1 MDYNLAK
8 DEYIIFTDVGVIF
21 DGKFKCNSTEAILTN
36 KNIVCEYGTFKK
48 KQQVFPLNTI
58 KERRGKLQMQIVTG
72 ESDRPCLTIYFEKGS
87 EDLYFA
93 KFFLPMKARAR
104 MQEWMNA
111 IEKSLSEPA
120 YSPVPAQ
127 EVRPVA
133 SQVVT
138 RPTAAQVVT
147 RPADSQVVTRPA
159 AQTAARPSGSFCPSC
174 GASITPGAAF
184 CSSCGVKIGEKPFSA
199 EEQGR
204 LLKCLE
210 ELLDA
215 GVITSDLY
223 VEKQRYI
230 QNRGR

>member
-1 MDYNLAK
+1 MDYDLAK

-58 KERRGKLQMQIVTG
+58 KERKGKLQMQIVTG

-111 IEKSLSEPA
+111 IERSLAEPA
-120 YSPVPAQ
+120 YSPAPAAD
-127 EVRPVA
+127 VRPA
-133 SQVVT
+133 
-138 RPTAAQVVT
+138 AAQVVT
-147 RPADSQVVTRPA
+147 KS
-159 AQTAARPSGSFCPSC
+159 SGSFCPSC
-174 GASITPGAAF
+174 GASITAGAAF
-184 CSSCGVKIGEKPFSA
+184 CSSCGAKLGERPFST

>member
-58 KERRGKLQMQIVTG
+58 KERKGKLQMQIVTG

-93 KFFLPMKARAR
+93 KFILPMKARAR

-111 IEKSLSEPA
+111 IEKSLAEPA
-120 YSPVPAQ
+120 YSPASAAD
-127 EVRPVA
+127 VRP
-133 SQVVT
+133 
-138 RPTAAQVVT
+138 AA
-147 RPADSQVVTRPA
+147 SQVVTRPA
-159 AQTAARPSGSFCPSC
+159 AQVAARPAAAQVVTKSAGSFCPSC
-174 GASITPGAAF
+174 GASITAGAAF
-184 CSSCGVKIGEKPFSA
+184 CSSCGAKLGERPFSA

>member
-58 KERRGKLQMQIVTG
+58 KERKGKLQMQIVTG

-111 IEKSLSEPA
+111 IEKSLAEPA
-120 YSPVPAQ
+120 YSPAPAAD
-127 EVRPVA
+127 VRPAA
-133 SQVVT
+133 SQAVT
-138 RPTAAQVVT
+138 RPAAAQVVT
-147 RPADSQVVTRPA
+147 KS
-159 AQTAARPSGSFCPSC
+159 SGSFCPSC
-174 GASITPGAAF
+174 GASITAGAAF
-184 CSSCGVKIGEKPFSA
+184 CSSCGAKLGERPFSA

-223 VEKQRYI
+223 VAKQRYI